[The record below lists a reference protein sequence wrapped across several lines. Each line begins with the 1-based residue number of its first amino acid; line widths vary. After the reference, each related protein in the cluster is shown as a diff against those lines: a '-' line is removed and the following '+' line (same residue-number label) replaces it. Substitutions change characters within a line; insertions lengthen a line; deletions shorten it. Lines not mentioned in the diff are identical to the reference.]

1 MMNRKKAIYTFA
13 TIYTLVNFLI
23 IALFLLGVLDLT
35 GFIIAFAVAMLI
47 SMGVAF
53 VIIRKTE

>member
-1 MMNRKKAIYTFA
+1 MNRKKAIYTFA

-53 VIIRKTE
+53 IIIRKTK